1 MERERRSGL
10 VGPIILIAAGL
21 LFLLNNLGVVD
32 WSIWRSVLSLWP
44 IILIGIGLDL
54 LIGRRSFFG
63 SLVVALFVLA
73 LLTVGVWYLAAGV
86 NFTGEMTTHTINQ
99 PLQDATLAE
108 VEIRAG
114 AGTLNFGPL
123 ATGDQLIAGTVKLR
137 SNQRLDEKART
148 SGNMA
153 TYRLSASGPNFFL
166 APTVGKQTIEQWD
179 LQLNPAIPTDL
190 DIGAGVGDARIDL
203 SRMSLTNL
211 ELSVGVGNANIILP
225 ERGQLEVDVS
235 GGIGKLSLRLPG
247 GMAAR
252 IDAGSGIGKVNVRG
266 DFKRRGEIYQSPD
279 YETAADRID
288 MKIHAGIGDIVVEP
302 YQGE

>member
-1 MERERRSGL
+1 MERERRGGL

-21 LFLLNNLGVVD
+21 LFLLSNLGVVD

-54 LIGRRSFFG
+54 LVGRRSSLG
-63 SLVVALFVLA
+63 SFVVALLVLA
-73 LLTVGVWYLAAGV
+73 LLLGGVWYLAAGTS
-86 NFTGEMTTHTINQ
+86 FTGEMATYAISQ
-99 PLQDATLAE
+99 PLQDATQAQ
-108 VEIRAG
+108 VEIKAG

-123 ATGDQLIAGTVKLR
+123 AASDHLVAGEVKLR

-148 SGNMA
+148 SGDTA
-153 TYRLSASGPNFFL
+153 IYQLTTSGPNFFL
-166 APTVGKQTIEQWD
+166 APTVGKKAIEQWD

-190 DIGAGVGDARIDL
+190 DIGTGVGDARVDL
-203 SRMSLTNL
+203 SRMSLTSL
-211 ELSVGVGNANIILP
+211 TLGVGVGNANIILP
-225 ERGQLEVDVS
+225 ERGRLEVDVS
-235 GGIGKLSLRLPG
+235 GGIGKLTLRLPG

-252 IDAGSGIGKVNVRG
+252 VDAGSGIGKVDVRG

-288 MKIHAGIGDIVVEP
+288 MKIHAGIGNIVVEP